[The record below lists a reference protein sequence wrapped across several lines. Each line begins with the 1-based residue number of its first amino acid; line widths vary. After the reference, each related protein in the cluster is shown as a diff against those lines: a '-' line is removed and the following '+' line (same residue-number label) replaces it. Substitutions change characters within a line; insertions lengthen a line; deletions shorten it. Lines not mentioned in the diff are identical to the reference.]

1 VREVAVIGVGD
12 DYWGEIVT
20 AFIVCPHQVA
30 SLLDDLNE
38 LCHQQLGR
46 FKIPKQMI
54 FLDELPKT
62 SVGKIDKKALYRLVD
77 SSIC

>member
-1 VREVAVIGVGD
+1 MLVMPIG
-12 DYWGEIVT
+12 GEIVT
-20 AFIVCPHQVA
+20 AFIVCPPHPVA
-30 SLLDDLNE
+30 SILDDLNE

-46 FKIPKQMI
+46 YKMPKQMI

-62 SVGKIDKKALYRLVD
+62 SVGKIDKKALYKLVD